1 MKDRRNNCQICR
13 HSKKI
18 GVLLS
23 TVLTWRNDNKWKAWI
38 CLDPLPSRRLFCFFT
53 HSLSLSRP
61 VDFAML
67 WSSCASRPS
76 GYLDIAWSQSPV
88 NQISSDLAD
97 PADKTLHC
105 KRKWQTAGDT
115 RPDYEGSVKRDW
127 SQRLFKLKKAA
138 KKENILLVPFRF
150 FQFTLTES
158 ELDLIGKRL
167 SFHLKKKNPSVQGV
181 TSFHSQKDEW
191 KREHF
196 Q

>member
-1 MKDRRNNCQICR
+1 MTTNERLGFFLIL
-13 HSKKI
+13 S
-18 GVLLS
+18 LLVGS
-23 TVLTWRNDNKWKAWI
+23 FASSLT
-38 CLDPLPSRRLFCFFT
+38 
-53 HSLSLSRP
+53 LSLSHALSQP

-88 NQISSDLAD
+88 NQISSDLAG
-97 PADKTLHC
+97 PADKTLHG

-138 KKENILLVPFRF
+138 KNENILLVSFLF

-158 ELDLIGKRL
+158 DLDLIGKCW
-167 SFHLKKKNPSVQGV
+167 KKEKKSQQGV
-181 TSFHSQKDEW
+181 TSFLSQKDEW
-191 KREHF
+191 KRERF
-196 Q
+196 QEWMMLCRFLCASYML

>member
-1 MKDRRNNCQICR
+1 MKDGRNNWQICR

-18 GVLLS
+18 EVLLS
-23 TVLTWRNDNKWKAWI
+23 KFWHEVMTINERLGSDLILSLLASSFASSLT
-38 CLDPLPSRRLFCFFT
+38 
-53 HSLSLSRP
+53 LSRP

-88 NQISSDLAD
+88 NQISSDPAD
-97 PADKTLHC
+97 PADKTLHG

-138 KKENILLVPFRF
+138 KNENIVLVPFLF
-150 FQFTLTES
+150 SNLYW
-158 ELDLIGKRL
+158 L
-167 SFHLKKKNPSVQGV
+167 N
-181 TSFHSQKDEW
+181 
-191 KREHF
+191 
-196 Q
+196 